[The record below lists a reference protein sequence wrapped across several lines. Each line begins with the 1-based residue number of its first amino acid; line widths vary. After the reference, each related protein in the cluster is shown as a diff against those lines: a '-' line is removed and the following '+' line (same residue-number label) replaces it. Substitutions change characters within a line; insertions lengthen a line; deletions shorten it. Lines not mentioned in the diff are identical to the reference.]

1 MMNMQPFDLK
11 KVIEWLG
18 HFLKCPVCGQKYKL
32 DQTRIIDSQENEVFG
47 EATILIHSD
56 CAKCKSSV
64 MFNIEVKG
72 PEVFSVGMV
81 TDLTSHDSARFK
93 SRKPISVN
101 DVIEIHKNIK
111 GFKGDLIKA
120 LGQKQ

>member
-1 MMNMQPFDLK
+1 MQPFDFK

-18 HFLKCPVCGQKYKL
+18 QFLKCPVCGQKYNL
-32 DQTRIIDSQENEVFG
+32 DQTRIIDSRQSEAFG

-56 CAKCKSSV
+56 CNKCKSSV

-81 TDLTSHDSARFK
+81 TDLTRHDSSRFK
-93 SRKPISVN
+93 NRGPISV
-101 DVIEIHKNIK
+101 DEVINIHQSIK
-111 GFKGDLIKA
+111 AFKGSLIKA
-120 LGQKQ
+120 LSKK

>member
-1 MMNMQPFDLK
+1 MQPFDFK

-18 HFLKCPVCGQKYKL
+18 QFLKCPVCGQKYNLKE
-32 DQTRIIDSQENEVFG
+32 TRVVDSRQSEVSG

-56 CAKCKSSV
+56 CSKCKSSV

-81 TDLTSHDSARFK
+81 TDLTGTDSARFK
-93 SRKPISVN
+93 NRGPISV
-101 DVIEIHKNIK
+101 DEVIEMHKGIK
-111 GFKGDLIKA
+111 GFKGDFIKA
-120 LGQKQ
+120 LTSK